1 MTKRYTPSLHAIERA
16 GLRFG
21 VPSEKA
27 TQWFNDLMTKSRYLL
42 TQKVGG
48 KTQTV
53 YECEGKQLVVDAKN
67 NVIVTIKPVTSVA
80 SPIVGTICKTVER
93 EFRKLHRQFT
103 RDSRALNIELAE
115 INVEIAQ
122 LGLNKARA
130 KSPKVQACIQAKID
144 ALAAQASEVKTKL
157 DRLADDF
164 EQVRRSASAWMD

>member
-1 MTKRYTPSLHAIERA
+1 MTKHYKPSLHAIERA

-21 VPSEKA
+21 VPSDQA
-27 TQWFNDLMTKSRYLL
+27 TQWFNDLMAKSHYLL

-53 YECEGKQLVVDAKN
+53 YECDGKQIVVDAKN

-80 SPIVGTICKTVER
+80 SPIVGTIRKAVDR
-93 EFRKLHRQFT
+93 EYRKLHRQFT

-115 INVEIAQ
+115 LNVNIAQ
-122 LGLNKARA
+122 LALNKARA

-144 ALAAQASEVKTKL
+144 TLAAQVNEVKTKI
-157 DRLADDF
+157 DRLADEF
-164 EQVRRSASAWMD
+164 EQIRRSASAWMD